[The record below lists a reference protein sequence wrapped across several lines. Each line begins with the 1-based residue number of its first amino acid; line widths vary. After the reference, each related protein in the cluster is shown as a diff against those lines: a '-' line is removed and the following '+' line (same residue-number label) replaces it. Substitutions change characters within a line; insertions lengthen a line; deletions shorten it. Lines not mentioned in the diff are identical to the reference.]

1 MVGLVIRPVQ
11 FIGFITE
18 FRYRNLIFPISIE
31 GGPWCK
37 RITTVYWGYSDTTVG
52 QCWKIGKSYIFPIHI
67 QCINVCRALDPLG
80 PKRQELPSVP
90 PSAPYE
96 AFNRIKGHP
105 PDQNAILTHLKAI
118 FSRMKPISCHLR
130 HVGTH
135 FAHKK
140 PYLFSKKKR
149 QKSKAIP
156 LLVFRAFDLNI
167 SDLAQI
173 RVIGPTG
180 TQTAGTAFSSALGPI
195 RGL

>member
-1 MVGLVIRPVQ
+1 MG
-11 FIGFITE
+11 
-18 FRYRNLIFPISIE
+18 
-31 GGPWCK
+31 
-37 RITTVYWGYSDTTVG
+37 
-52 QCWKIGKSYIFPIHI
+52 
-67 QCINVCRALDPLG
+67 
-80 PKRQELPSVP
+80 
-90 PSAPYE
+90 E

-105 PDQNAILTHLKAI
+105 PLPDQNAILTHLKAI
-118 FSRMKPISCHLR
+118 FSRMKPISCLLR

-140 PYLFSKKKR
+140 TKKSKKKS
-149 QKSKAIP
+149 KKNGHFSKAIP
-156 LLVFRAFDLNI
+156 FLLFWYFYLNI